1 MKKLKVGIY
10 IRVSTREQAESGYSI
25 HEQEDRLKKLAELNN
40 WIVYKVYSDPG
51 YSGAKLDRP
60 ALTEMLKD
68 IEKGKVQKVLVYKLD
83 RLSRRQRDT
92 LYLIEDIFNANN
104 VDLVSMTENLDT
116 GSPIGVA
123 LIGLL
128 STFSQFER
136 DTITERMQIGMDA
149 RAKEGLFHGGMYYPI
164 GYDYNDGEL
173 VVNEYEAMQVR
184 KIYDLYQD
192 GMSINGITNFMRNQ
206 GYTKKYGDWHD
217 SAVRSVL
224 FSEVYT
230 GVITWKGQTYPGKHK
245 ALISLE
251 EFEKVQTLKKQRAI
265 SSPHNNKNPFTRTSL
280 LGGLV
285 WCGNC
290 GARYYTKTQSTKG
303 YKSTDPNKKM
313 IRYYT
318 CYSRGKTNKRMIKDP
333 NCKNPSFNMN
343 KLDGII
349 LGEVRK
355 LAIDEDY
362 FNNIIAR
369 SDIKDPEIDT
379 NALKGRITDIDKQI
393 NKLIDLYQ
401 LGNIDFNVINEKIEK
416 LTLEKQTIENDI
428 DKFNEE
434 IPSINMTEVKN
445 IIVTLPEILDNGDRE
460 EIKSVVHSLIES
472 ILIYD
477 DAIEINWKFQ

>member
-1 MKKLKVGIY
+1 MRKIKVGIY
-10 IRVSTREQAESGYSI
+10 IRVSTQEQAESGYSI
-25 HEQEDRLKKLAELNN
+25 HEQEDRLKKLAEINN

-60 ALTEMLKD
+60 ALNEMIKD
-68 IEKGKVQKVLVYKLD
+68 IERGKIQKTLIYKLD

-136 DTITERMQIGMDA
+136 DTITERMQLGMDS

-173 VVNEYEAMQVR
+173 IVNEYEAMQVR

-192 GMSINGITNFMRNQ
+192 GMSIHGITNFMRNH
-206 GYTKKYGDWHD
+206 GYTKKYGAWHD

-224 FSEVYT
+224 FTEVYT

-245 ALISLE
+245 ALVSLE
-251 EFEKVQTLKKQRAI
+251 EFEKVQTMRKQRAI
-265 SSPHNNKNPFTRTSL
+265 SNPNYNKNPFTRTSL
-280 LGGLV
+280 LGGLI

-290 GARYYTKTQSTKG
+290 GARYYTKTNVVKRYKG
-303 YKSTDPNKKM
+303 TDPNKKPL
-313 IRYYT
+313 RYYT
-318 CYSRGKTNKRMIKDP
+318 CYSRGKTAKRMIKDP
-333 NCKNPSFNMN
+333 NCKNPSFNME
-343 KLDGII
+343 KLDAMI
-349 LGEVRK
+349 LGEIRK

-362 FNNIIAR
+362 LNDILDG
-369 SDIKDPEIDT
+369 SDIKDPEINL
-379 NALKGRITDIDKQI
+379 NALKDRITDIDKQI

-416 LTLEKQTIENDI
+416 LTTEKQTIENDI
-428 DKFNEE
+428 DNFNDES
-434 IPSINMTEVKN
+434 PGMSMDEVRD
-445 IIVTLPEILDNGDRE
+445 IIITLPEILDNGDKE